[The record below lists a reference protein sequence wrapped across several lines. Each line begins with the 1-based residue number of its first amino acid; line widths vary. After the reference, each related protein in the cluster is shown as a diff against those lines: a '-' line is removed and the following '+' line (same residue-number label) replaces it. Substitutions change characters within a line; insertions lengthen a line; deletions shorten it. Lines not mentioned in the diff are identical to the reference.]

1 MFGRKEKTVEE
12 LRKELIDDC
21 YAAAFGGGIGPAL
34 LETPDIERMSE
45 EVRLVYPNA
54 KIVTRHIKKNPNQ
67 EHHKGLTYDFMED
80 YIRNY
85 APEKTRKA
93 DLDEFHQKLIISEC
107 HSKAFRYP
115 TIKKWFL
122 DKYPEVTSFVLT
134 AAANQQP
141 PAVQAPAAL
150 DQAA

>member
-1 MFGRKEKTVEE
+1 MKNTLKVKRVPES
-12 LRKELIDDC
+12 
-21 YAAAFGGGIGPAL
+21 
-34 LETPDIERMSE
+34 ETFYIEMDRTFAKNAEDTSSAE
-45 EVRLVYPNA
+45 FKKLQEVRLVYPNA

-67 EHHKGLTYDFMED
+67 EHHKGLTYAFMED

-93 DLDEFHQKLIISEC
+93 DLDEFRQKLIISEC

-141 PAVQAPAAL
+141 PAVQDPAAF

>member
-1 MFGRKEKTVEE
+1 MKNTLKVKRVPES
-12 LRKELIDDC
+12 
-21 YAAAFGGGIGPAL
+21 
-34 LETPDIERMSE
+34 ETFYIEMDRTFAKNAEDTSSAE
-45 EVRLVYPNA
+45 FKKLQEVRAVYPDA
-54 KIVTRHIKKNPNQ
+54 KIVTRRIKKNPNQ

-150 DQAA
+150 DPAA